1 MRIDLSKLA
10 PFRGM
15 TSQLGTFWGIRIY
28 GNMAYMSVRYTDDER
43 REIGAF
49 LKEMRNRAGM
59 SQTEVAQS
67 MSTSNESYH
76 QTQIAKIERG
86 ERTISLVEAIGY
98 MDAVQAPVS
107 DLIDIFG
114 DTSVSFLKQESKKV
128 QQTFIDIE
136 ELEKKIEFSNELNV
150 HFLNVLERNNSHS
163 KELSLKAAITL
174 AESIM
179 TINRLLRSAAAITE
193 RCAIFLKSTSDH
205 NGLYLETDLKILN
218 ETLNS
223 WGKID
228 PPLHTENSQDN
239 A

>member
-1 MRIDLSKLA
+1 ME
-10 PFRGM
+10 
-15 TSQLGTFWGIRIY
+15 Y
-28 GNMAYMSVRYTDDER
+28 MAVRYTDDER
-43 REIGAF
+43 REIGTF

-67 MSTSNESYH
+67 MSTTNESYH

-114 DTSVSFLKQESKKV
+114 DASVSFLKQESKKLK
-128 QQTFIDIE
+128 QAFTDIE
-136 ELEKKIEFSNELNV
+136 KLDEKIEFSNDLNV
-150 HFLNVLERNNSHS
+150 HFLSLLERNNSLS
-163 KELSLKAAITL
+163 KEISQTAAITL

-179 TINRLLRSAAAITE
+179 TVNKLLTSAASITE
-193 RCAIFLKSTSDH
+193 QCAIFLKSTSDH
-205 NGLYLETDLKILN
+205 NGLYLETDLKLLT
-218 ETLNS
+218 ETLNI

-228 PPLHTENSQDN
+228 PPLLTKNDQNN

>member
-1 MRIDLSKLA
+1 ME
-10 PFRGM
+10 
-15 TSQLGTFWGIRIY
+15 Y
-28 GNMAYMSVRYTDDER
+28 MAVRYTDDER
-43 REIGAF
+43 REIGTF

-67 MSTSNESYH
+67 MSTTNESYH

-114 DTSVSFLKQESKKV
+114 DASVSFLKQESKKLK
-128 QQTFIDIE
+128 QAFTDIE
-136 ELEKKIEFSNELNV
+136 KLDEKIEFSNDLNV
-150 HFLNVLERNNSHS
+150 HFLSVLERNNSLS
-163 KELSLKAAITL
+163 KEISLTAAITL

-179 TINRLLRSAAAITE
+179 TVNKLLTSAASITE

-205 NGLYLETDLKILN
+205 NGLYLETDLKLLTEILN
-218 ETLNS
+218 T

-228 PPLHTENSQDN
+228 PPLLTKNDQNN